1 MVRTRPILDRDIN
14 RLDRVSMDNSHRIE
28 LEFGQGWFVDLV
40 DRRVCRRSR
49 DQSRLH
55 GSLT

>member
-14 RLDRVSMDNSHRIE
+14 RLDRVSMDNSPRIE
-28 LEFGQGWFVDLV
+28 LEFGQDWFLDLV

-49 DQSRLH
+49 DQSCLH